1 MNRILYN
8 FFLTLAATALLAA
21 CVKQPLP
28 DGGGPG
34 TVTFTVGLHSVL
46 TKAAPATTELDGA
59 SGEFQ
64 LYVAAFDKAD
74 GTLSA
79 ASRIGGDGYGSVATL
94 NGTEAGKVSLSLQP
108 GAEYKVVFFAQRTGA
123 YDVRFGDGAAS
134 FSFKDGL
141 QANDASLDAFWAS
154 VDVSPANRSYEVAL
168 RRPFAQLNVL
178 VPTEYVPSGQTAFR
192 STMTVKAPTTFDLY
206 AGEAR
211 SELSTVT
218 FAENAISAAAFG
230 KYADA
235 ARPHRWVG
243 MNYVLVPASG
253 KVDVT
258 SFRESGMASPVIP
271 GSVPVRVNCRTNMIG
286 NVYSGELD
294 VAFSVLLDTDFDTE
308 TDLVGS
314 TNPPYGNLS
323 DTVVFG
329 ELGLSDAT
337 QYLDPFVAGD
347 MSVTFAGG
355 ANDGKYYNTGSA
367 IRIYG
372 DGSVTVSSALEIVK
386 IEYTYS
392 DGKSPVASDFAG
404 VDTGDYDLSTH
415 TWTGSAQSVTLTR
428 ATGSGHWRLAKV
440 VVYYGADNSAAILA
454 CTAPGCFF
462 AGNERA
468 YVPGADQYVREYDG
482 HDLTFVLLNP
492 DEDEQL
498 IVSGYTD
505 TMQVGDAVSVSVF
518 WKKGTAAV
526 LNRTDRMSVVK
537 DEGGQVWLADR
548 SGSGYVIKK

>member
-74 GTLSA
+74 GTLAA

-94 NGTEAGKVSLSLQP
+94 DGTEAGKVSLSLRP

-192 STMTVKAPTTFDLY
+192 STMTVRAPTTFDLY
-206 AGEAR
+206 AGQAKGEPAA
-211 SELSTVT
+211 VT

-258 SFRESGMASPVIP
+258 SFQESGMATPVIP
-271 GSVPVRVNCRTNMIG
+271 GSVPVRVNCRTNMVG
-286 NVYSGELD
+286 NVYSGALD
-294 VAFSVLLDTDFDTE
+294 ISFSVLVDSDFDTE

-323 DTVVFG
+323 DTIVFG

-337 QYLDPFVAGD
+337 QYLDPFVSGD
-347 MSVTFAGG
+347 MSVTFSGG

-386 IEYTYS
+386 IEYFYS
-392 DGKSPVASDFAG
+392 NDKCPTASDFAG
-404 VDTGDYDLSTH
+404 VDTGEYDLATH
-415 TWTGSAQSVTLTR
+415 TWTGSAQSVKLTR
-428 ATGSGHWRLAKV
+428 ATGSGHWRLNKV
-440 VVYYGADNSAAILA
+440 TVFYGADNSEAILEH
-454 CTAPGCFF
+454 TVPGCFF
-462 AGNERA
+462 ATKERA
-468 YVPGADQYVREYDG
+468 YVPGADQYVRAYDG

-498 IVSGYTD
+498 VVSGYAD
-505 TMQVGDAVSVSVF
+505 TMRVGDAVSVTVF
-518 WKKGTAAV
+518 WKKGTTSV
-526 LNRTDRMSVVK
+526 LHRTAQMSVIK

-548 SGSGYVIKK
+548 SGSGFVIKK

>member
-1 MNRILYN
+1 M
-8 FFLTLAATALLAA
+8 TLAAAMLLSA
-21 CVKQPLP
+21 CVKEQLP
-28 DGGGPG
+28 EGGGAG

-46 TKAAPATTELDGA
+46 TKATPATTELDGA

-64 LYVAAFDKAD
+64 LYVAAFDKSD
-74 GTLSA
+74 GSLAA
-79 ASRIGGDGYGSVATL
+79 ASRIGGDGYAPVATL
-94 NGTEAGKVSLSLQP
+94 NGTEAGQISLSLRP
-108 GAEYKVVFFAQRTGA
+108 GSEYKVVFFAQKAGA
-123 YDVRFGDGAAS
+123 YDVRFADGAAS

-141 QANDASLDAFWAS
+141 LANDASLDAFWTS

-206 AGEAR
+206 AGQAR

-230 KYADA
+230 KYADE

-243 MNYVLVPASG
+243 MNYVLVPDSG
-253 KVDVT
+253 KVEVT
-258 SFRESGMASPVIP
+258 SFQESGMVSSITP
-271 GSVPVRVNCRTNMIG
+271 GAVPVRVNGRTNMIG
-286 NVYSGELD
+286 NVYSGDLD
-294 VAFSVLLDTDFDTE
+294 IAFSVLVDAGFDTE
-308 TDLVGS
+308 TDLTGS
-314 TNPPYGNLS
+314 TPLPPANLS
-323 DTVVFG
+323 DSIVFG
-329 ELGLSDAT
+329 ELGLTDAT

-372 DGSVTVSSALEIVK
+372 GGSVTVSSALDIVK

-392 DGKSPVASDFAG
+392 DGKCPTASDFDS

-415 TWTGSAQSVTLTR
+415 TWTGSAKSVTLTR
-428 ATGSGHWRLAKV
+428 ASGSGHWRLAKV

-454 CTAPGCFF
+454 HTAPGCFIT
-462 AGNERA
+462 GNERS

-498 IVSGYTD
+498 IVSGYAD
-505 TMQVGDAVSVSVF
+505 TMNVGDAVSVSIF

-526 LNRTDRMSVVK
+526 LNRTDRMSVIK
-537 DEGGQVWLADR
+537 DEGGLVWLADR